1 MNETPLLLLA
11 SNSPRRRQLLALGGW
26 MFGVEVSNSD
36 ESLLPGELPEAYVRR
51 LAEAKARAVL
61 GRARP
66 EHIIIGADT
75 SVVIDG
81 DILGKP
87 LDADDAHK
95 MLRRLRGRTHQVY
108 TGIAVLRVSDGNAST
123 HSAHRLLTDV
133 CVTDVPMRAYSDEEI
148 EAYVQSGD
156 PLDKAGAYGIQNPD
170 FQPVAHMNGCYASV
184 MGLPL
189 CHLTVLLRRMDV
201 MPQADVAHNC
211 QVTLAYECP
220 VFRSILQGE
229 NNL

>member
-26 MFGVEVSNSD
+26 MFTVDVSNSD
-36 ESLLPGELPEAYVRR
+36 ESLLPGERPEAYVQR

-61 GRARP
+61 ERARP

-81 DILGKP
+81 EILGKP
-87 LDADDAHK
+87 KDADDAHH

-108 TGIAVLRVSDGNAST
+108 TGIAVLRAADAN
-123 HSAHRLLTDV
+123 LLTDV
-133 CVTDVPMRAYSDEEI
+133 CITDVPMRAYSDEEI

-156 PLDKAGAYGIQNPD
+156 PLDKAGAYGIQNPR
-170 FQPVAHMNGCYASV
+170 FQPVAYMDGCYASV

-201 MPQADVAHNC
+201 TPHADVPRSC
-211 QVTLAYECP
+211 QATLEYQCP
-220 VFRSILQGE
+220 IFRSILHGE
-229 NNL
+229 NK